1 MGPISLRQRFDLW
14 DSWTATA
21 LRTEGVMYI
30 IPKKIILELLKQI
43 KDEVEKQHKETL
55 EKIDELIITTTGKRV

>member
-1 MGPISLRQRFDLW
+1 
-14 DSWTATA
+14 
-21 LRTEGVMYI
+21 MYI